1 MQKNLSY
8 QGFSCV
14 PPVPPSHCEESA
26 SGGRR
31 SNLAVRCEKNCEIAS
46 LRLAMTPKIIWG
58 CPSARQST
66 LVTNRARRG
75 EGVCPCRADPALRR
89 ALRRS
94 AASADCRRAV
104 DAGPA
109 GAGCRPQ
116 RLGQPAANPVTVS
129 SPLLDSLQVGPDA
142 VADILRPPGLHQ
154 LLGGNRRWRLTFA
167 TLAVAQGQRG
177 TGKRPLLFGL
187 DS

>member
-66 LVTNRARRG
+66 LVTNGDILLPFGVFVKAMVHYVVANYGWRRWLVAEIHACHFG
-75 EGVCPCRADPALRR
+75 GTPCLALI
-89 ALRRS
+89 
-94 AASADCRRAV
+94 
-104 DAGPA
+104 AGPA
-109 GAGCRPQ
+109 GAYHVIPGMFASQAARDNVVYGEVSG
-116 RLGQPAANPVTVS
+116 LLAAILASVVISKKHLTPAQL
-129 SPLLDSLQVGPDA
+129 PLYAGPFNQVNQSD
-142 VADILRPPGLHQ
+142 H
-154 LLGGNRRWRLTFA
+154 
-167 TLAVAQGQRG
+167 
-177 TGKRPLLFGL
+177 
-187 DS
+187 